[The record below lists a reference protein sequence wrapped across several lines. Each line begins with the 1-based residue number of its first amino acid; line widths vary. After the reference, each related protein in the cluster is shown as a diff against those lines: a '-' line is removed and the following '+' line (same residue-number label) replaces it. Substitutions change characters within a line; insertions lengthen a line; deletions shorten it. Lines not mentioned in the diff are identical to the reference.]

1 MARLTRANYD
11 SIRDHLFQRVYKTG
25 EEIKNDFPNKLRFAI
40 ENQAWKQ
47 FTNAEGKPF
56 KNLLEWLDYAGVNGI
71 ALGGMSYAINYKDA
85 LQLTK
90 EVAPDVYRVLL
101 ADGDALKG
109 KPGVKG
115 KNGNELRVSTPLIA
129 RGNGRNKSAIVLSMR
144 LLKEYPKHYEAYMR
158 GDYKSVTAAAIEAG
172 LLKNNANLRRAK
184 SAWRK
189 MTAAERKEF
198 IKWIAALRS
207 HP

>member
-90 EVAPDVYRVLL
+90 EVAPDVHRVLL
-101 ADGDALKG
+101 ENASKA
-109 KPGVKG
+109 KPGVKA
-115 KNGNELRVSTPLIA
+115 KNGHELGSSTILIK
-129 RGNGRNKSAIVLSMR
+129 RGQNRAHSATVLSVR
-144 LLKEYPKHYEAYMR
+144 LAQEYPEYYEAYMR
-158 GDYKSVTAAAIEAG
+158 GDYKSVTAAATAAG
-172 LLKNNANLRRAK
+172 LLKNDANLRRAK
-184 SAWRK
+184 SAYRK

-198 IKWIAALRS
+198 IKWIAALGS